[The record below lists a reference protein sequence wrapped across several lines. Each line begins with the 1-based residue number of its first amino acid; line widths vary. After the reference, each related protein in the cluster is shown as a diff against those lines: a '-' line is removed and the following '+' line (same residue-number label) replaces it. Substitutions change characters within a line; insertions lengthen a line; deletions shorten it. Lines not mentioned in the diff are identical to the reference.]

1 MNRIRLLVALAFAA
15 LLAAAPASP
24 IASSGVVVSQVYAG
38 GGNSEAS
45 FTNDYVELFN
55 AGSAAV
61 TIDGWTVQYAS
72 AAGSTWQTT
81 AVSGSIPSGG
91 YFLVQFA
98 SGGSVGAGLPTP
110 DATGTSNPAVS
121 GGKVAVVTDATA
133 LSCGGSAGSCSS
145 VGSIADLV
153 GYGSAA
159 DHEGA
164 AAAPALSSSTAAV
177 RADNGCTDTDSNA
190 DDFTAGTPTPR
201 SSSSPATPCGSA
213 PPPPSGGGVSSS
225 ATVDVDVQPVLSLAL
240 EQPAL
245 SFGNAFSGDT
255 PAAVSEGVTVVSNN
269 AAGYALTIHRTAF
282 APADLP
288 LGIAGTAPA
297 GGTLGPALVGGARPS
312 IPIAPAA
319 DLLVG
324 TSSGQSAAGG
334 DAWPTTIG
342 FTAPLPVVAP
352 GRYSATITYT
362 LIGR

>member
-121 GGKVAVVTDATA
+121 GG
-133 LSCGGSAGSCSS
+133 
-145 VGSIADLV
+145 
-153 GYGSAA
+153 
-159 DHEGA
+159 
-164 AAAPALSSSTAAV
+164 
-177 RADNGCTDTDSNA
+177 
-190 DDFTAGTPTPR
+190 
-201 SSSSPATPCGSA
+201 
-213 PPPPSGGGVSSS
+213 
-225 ATVDVDVQPVLSLAL
+225 
-240 EQPAL
+240 
-245 SFGNAFSGDT
+245 
-255 PAAVSEGVTVVSNN
+255 
-269 AAGYALTIHRTAF
+269 
-282 APADLP
+282 
-288 LGIAGTAPA
+288 
-297 GGTLGPALVGGARPS
+297 
-312 IPIAPAA
+312 
-319 DLLVG
+319 
-324 TSSGQSAAGG
+324 
-334 DAWPTTIG
+334 
-342 FTAPLPVVAP
+342 
-352 GRYSATITYT
+352 
-362 LIGR
+362 

>member
-255 PAAVSEGVTVVSNN
+255 PAAVSERVTVVSNN